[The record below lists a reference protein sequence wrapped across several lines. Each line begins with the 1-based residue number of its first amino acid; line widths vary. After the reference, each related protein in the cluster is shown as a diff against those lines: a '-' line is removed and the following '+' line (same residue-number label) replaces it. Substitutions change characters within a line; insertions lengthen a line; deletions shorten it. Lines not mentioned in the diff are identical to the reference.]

1 MGRPKK
7 YNNAEEM
14 QKVIDEYFNGC
25 QKPVKIFNKDLGK
38 YITVTDEKGNIEY
51 EQYKPYTITGL
62 ANALNMSR
70 QDLINYEKEN
80 EFFDTITRA
89 KRKVEQYVE
98 ERLFNKDDA
107 NGAKFNLANN
117 FSRWKDKQEVEVAQE
132 KTFEVNIKVI
142 HIS

>member
-62 ANALNMSR
+62 ANALNMSI
-70 QDLINYEKEN
+70 QDLINYEKDN

-98 ERLFNKDDA
+98 ERLFDKDGA

-132 KTFEVNIKVI
+132 KTFELNIKVI
-142 HIS
+142 E

>member
-14 QKVIDEYFNGC
+14 QKKIDEYFNSC
-25 QKPVKIFNKDLGK
+25 QKPVKIFSKDLGK
-38 YITVTDEKGNIEY
+38 YIIVTDEKGNIEY

-98 ERLFNKDDA
+98 ERLFDKDGA

-117 FSRWKDKQEVEVAQE
+117 FSRWKDKQEVEVA
-132 KTFEVNIKVI
+132 N
-142 HIS
+142 SCL

>member
-14 QKVIDEYFNGC
+14 QKKIDEYFNGC
-25 QKPVKIFNKDLGK
+25 QKPVKIFNKYLGK

-70 QDLINYEKEN
+70 QDLINYEKDN
-80 EFFDTITRA
+80 EFFDTITCA

-98 ERLFNKDDA
+98 ERLFDRDGA
-107 NGAKFNLANN
+107 YGAKFNLANN

-132 KTFEVNIKVI
+132 KPFELNIKVI
-142 HIS
+142 E

>member
-7 YNNAEEM
+7 YNNVEEM
-14 QKVIDEYFNGC
+14 QKKIDEYFNGC

-70 QDLINYEKEN
+70 QDLINYEKDN

-98 ERLFNKDDA
+98 ERLFDKDGA

-132 KTFEVNIKVI
+132 KPFEVNIKVI
-142 HIS
+142 E

>member
-70 QDLINYEKEN
+70 QDLINYEKDN

-98 ERLFNKDDA
+98 ERLFDKDGA

-132 KTFEVNIKVI
+132 KPFEVNIKVI
-142 HIS
+142 E

>member
-62 ANALNMSR
+62 SNALNMSR
-70 QDLINYEKEN
+70 QDLINYEKDN

-98 ERLFNKDDA
+98 ERLFDRDGA

-117 FSRWKDKQEVEVAQE
+117 FSRWKDKQEVVVAQE
-132 KTFEVNIKVI
+132 KPFEVNIKVKE
-142 HIS
+142 

>member
-70 QDLINYEKEN
+70 QDLINYEKDN

-132 KTFEVNIKVI
+132 KPFEVNIKVI
-142 HIS
+142 E

>member
-62 ANALNMSR
+62 SNALNMSR

-98 ERLFNKDDA
+98 ERLFDKDGA

-132 KTFEVNIKVI
+132 KPFEVNIKVI
-142 HIS
+142 E

>member
-14 QKVIDEYFNGC
+14 QKKIDEYFNSC
-25 QKPVKIFNKDLGK
+25 QKPVKIFSKELGK
-38 YITVTDEKGNIEY
+38 YIIVTDEKGNIEY

-70 QDLINYEKEN
+70 QDLINYEKDN
-80 EFFDTITRA
+80 EFFDTITCA

-98 ERLFNKDDA
+98 ERLFDRDGA

-132 KTFEVNIKVI
+132 KPFELNIKVI
-142 HIS
+142 E